1 MSKNNDKGVEVECG
15 EGVERIKLIGRHV
28 KNSVGGEVCG
38 GKVVE
43 ISGGVST
50 KYCFKMWRYVE
61 NKVEGGVRK
70 GAEMMPEKRSG
81 NDAQR
86 MQWGKSK
93 KKRVKGEEDSWRIP
107 VNEKRS
113 GKWVQGVSTE

>member
-1 MSKNNDKGVEVECG
+1 MECG
-15 EGVERIKLIGRHV
+15 ESVERIKLIGRHV
-28 KNSVGGEVCG
+28 KNSVGGKVCG

-50 KYCFKMWRYVE
+50 KYCFKMLRYVE
-61 NKVEGGVRK
+61 TKVEGGVRK

-86 MQWGKSK
+86 MQWGKSEK
-93 KKRVKGEEDSWRIP
+93 KKSRRGRRFLENT